1 MNVLRRA
8 DRLKCVQH
16 NVWVEFIELANKYN
30 PVNLGQGFPDFAA
43 PKHICDAL
51 SAAPI
56 DADNVLL
63 NQYTRDCGH
72 PRLVNVLSKLYSK
85 LINRIIDPKNEI
97 LITSGA
103 YEALFCTFMAF
114 VNPGDEVII
123 IEPYFDCYEPMT
135 RMAGGI
141 PVFIPLRPKRVT
153 DRTMTSNDWVLDP
166 EELESKFSS
175 KTKFIIVNTPN
186 NPLGKVIN
194 HNNYV
199 YQ

>member
-1 MNVLRRA
+1 MSDKRA
-8 DRLKCVQH
+8 DRLKSIET
-16 NVWVEFIELANKYN
+16 NVWVEFIEMSFKYK

-43 PKHICDAL
+43 PQHVRQAL
-51 SAAPI
+51 S
-56 DADNVLL
+56 DAVLNDEDVLL

-85 LINRIIDPKNEI
+85 LINRQIDAQNEI

-114 VNPGDEVII
+114 VNPCDEVII
-123 IEPYFDCYEPMT
+123 IEPFFDCYEPMT

-141 PVFIPLRPKRVT
+141 PVFVALRPRLGVVT
-153 DRTMTSNDWVLDP
+153 PQTSADWVLDF

-175 KTKFIIVNTPN
+175 KTKFIIINTPN
-186 NPLGKVIN
+186 NPLGKVFN
-194 HNNYV
+194 
-199 YQ
+199 